1 MEKVPL
7 QDILESIRR
16 ELEKLKATESESSV
30 YADVAIAGIGSTMN
44 LIRCI
49 HTASATGADPRR
61 VRQFINTH
69 LRRQMDADASAIS
82 GLAWLP
88 DESEDSFPGTMSDFA
103 ERVVTQVR
111 ASEARKP
118 KESRLYEVRLMPE
131 EAAAGCVL
139 PVRLVSGVTVNVTFP
154 AGTQDGHLSTCAFD
168 GEELKILARVIASR
182 KEPKP
187 GRQRRG
193 AHKTQQPPALPP
205 ATGSP
210 GPN

>member
-16 ELEKLKATESESSV
+16 ELEKLKSTENESSI

-49 HTASATGADPRR
+49 HTVSATGADPRR
-61 VRQFINTH
+61 VRQFINTY
-69 LRRQMDADASAIS
+69 LRRTMAADAAAIQE
-82 GLAWLP
+82 LAWVP
-88 DESEDSFPGTMSDFA
+88 DETEDSFPGTMSDFA
-103 ERVVTQVR
+103 ERVLTRVR

-139 PVRLVSGVTVNVTFP
+139 PVRLQSGVTVNVTFP

-168 GEELKILARVIASR
+168 GEEIKILARVIASR

-187 GRQRRG
+187 GRPGRG
-193 AHKTQQPPALPP
+193 ARKTQQPPALPP
-205 ATGSP
+205 ASGSP